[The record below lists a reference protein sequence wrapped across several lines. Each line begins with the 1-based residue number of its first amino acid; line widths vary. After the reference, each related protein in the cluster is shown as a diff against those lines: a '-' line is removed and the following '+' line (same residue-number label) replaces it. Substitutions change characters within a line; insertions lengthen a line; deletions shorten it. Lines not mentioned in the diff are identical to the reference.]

1 MGRTALLENAFLF
14 EAGGTSALS
23 GGGLMDRWRHSA
35 LQRAARAVQ
44 RRRRIK
50 LDENSLAKYTHNL
63 FTASTPGLADRILL
77 PVVKRALA
85 ATTTAA
91 GSSSCASPVFPEP
104 FRSLRPADNLYSD
117 LEIIS
122 LGPTN
127 GAVISGEYFL
137 LSGRGA
143 AWLKDFVQWT
153 KTGPRVVVNGGGKK
167 SAKTRALSQRI
178 RRLID
183 RLAWSNAPHF

>member
-14 EAGGTSALS
+14 EAGGTRALS

-35 LQRAARAVQ
+35 LQRAALAVQ

-50 LDENSLAKYTHNL
+50 LDENSLAKCTHNL

-85 ATTTAA
+85 ATTTA

-153 KTGPRVVVNGGGKK
+153 KTAPRVVNLNGGKK
-167 SAKTRALSQRI
+167 SAKARALSQRI